1 MSGRGPPWGRGG
13 RAHLSPQPRAILT
26 EEGDPADSGQS
37 TLEERSPRAEG
48 GRALRDRTHPEGLGE
63 ALGRLQNPEAAWE
76 GLSFAQAVEVKP
88 AGRVVRVL
96 QFYQ

>member
-1 MSGRGPPWGRGG
+1 MSGQGPPWGRGG

-48 GRALRDRTHPEGLGE
+48 LGE